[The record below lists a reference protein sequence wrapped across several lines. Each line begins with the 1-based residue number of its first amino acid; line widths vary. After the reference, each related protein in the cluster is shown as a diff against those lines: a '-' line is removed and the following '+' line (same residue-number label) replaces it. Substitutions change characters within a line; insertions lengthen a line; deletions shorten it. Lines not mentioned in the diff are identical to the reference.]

1 MDGICCLCTA
11 SFSSPS
17 QTLRLAHYSVQRCPG
32 GGEGRPP
39 EEGGVGGVGRGNQAI
54 SPPPFSTCTRTTLSD
69 RTIDPLVHTNC
80 VLFPREKLRQRRDP
94 VPMPKKP
101 KPHGGAPE
109 DSPRQPPAHSWHQL
123 LYWTA
128 SYMVDQK
135 MEADWTAEPLR
146 EDSCSG
152 KSQYQNLFKG
162 NKPSLC

>member
-128 SYMVDQK
+128 SYCM
-135 MEADWTAEPLR
+135 
-146 EDSCSG
+146 
-152 KSQYQNLFKG
+152 
-162 NKPSLC
+162 